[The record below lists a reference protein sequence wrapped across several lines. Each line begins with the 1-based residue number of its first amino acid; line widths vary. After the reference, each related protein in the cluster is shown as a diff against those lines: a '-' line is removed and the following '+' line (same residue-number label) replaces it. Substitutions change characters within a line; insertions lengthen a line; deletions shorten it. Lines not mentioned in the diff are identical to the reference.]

1 MYNSK
6 LPNGMPLQVGIR
18 QAGNPPPHIIFSG
31 FQEEHV
37 DFAVSTCCVFRLHVE
52 KAERPVILEVIAML
66 RFLLKKVL
74 PDGQKRQKGL
84 LVTKNDGK
92 IW

>member
-1 MYNSK
+1 
-6 LPNGMPLQVGIR
+6 
-18 QAGNPPPHIIFSG
+18 
-31 FQEEHV
+31 
-37 DFAVSTCCVFRLHVE
+37 VE